1 VKSGEEKE
9 WQIVFNP
16 SPVNGTKAITSQAP
30 LTFEESSD
38 ITDVSKVMVMTD
50 GVASSNTTFLDKL
63 WKCITSDNVGAL
75 EDFVVNGRNIGD
87 FENDDVTV
95 VAMKKGG

>member
-1 VKSGEEKE
+1 
-9 WQIVFNP
+9 
-16 SPVNGTKAITSQAP
+16 
-30 LTFEESSD
+30 
-38 ITDVSKVMVMTD
+38 
-50 GVASSNTTFLDKL
+50 
-63 WKCITSDNVGAL
+63 VGAL